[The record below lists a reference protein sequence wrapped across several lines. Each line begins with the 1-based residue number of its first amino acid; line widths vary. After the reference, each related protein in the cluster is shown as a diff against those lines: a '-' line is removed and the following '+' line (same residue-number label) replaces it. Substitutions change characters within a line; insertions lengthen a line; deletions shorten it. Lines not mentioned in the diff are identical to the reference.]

1 MKLGERGSSDI
12 NITSNIVKLTSLAVQ
27 RGAEEVIKRRVILH
41 ENLQEMSIGTFHIL
55 LFCVVM
61 CTVICLSFCLKVASF
76 VALLPVLAACHTFL
90 LFACNY
96 CIGE

>member
-41 ENLQEMSIGTFHIL
+41 ENLGTFHIL
-55 LFCVVM
+55 FFCVVM